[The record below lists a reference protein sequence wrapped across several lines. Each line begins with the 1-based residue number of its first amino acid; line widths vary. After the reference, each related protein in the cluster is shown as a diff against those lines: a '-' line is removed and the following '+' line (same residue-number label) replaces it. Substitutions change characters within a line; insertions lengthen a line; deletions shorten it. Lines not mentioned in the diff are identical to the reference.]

1 MIPCMMLDLS
11 DAGARLKLDAK
22 TEVPAEFILVLSR
35 DGRLNR
41 PCRIVWREEETFGV
55 RFLARQSINP
65 KPKPEKARRPG
76 NQPPEDLHK
85 ELAAEIAAADAPEL
99 VPELPK

>member
-22 TEVPAEFILVLSR
+22 TELPTEFILVLSR

-41 PCRIVWREEETFGV
+41 PCRIVWREEEMFGV
-55 RFLARQSINP
+55 RFLARQSISP
-65 KPKPEKARRPG
+65 KPKQEKASRPG
-76 NQPPEDLHK
+76 EDLHE
-85 ELAAEIAAADAPEL
+85 ELAAEIAAADAPDL
-99 VPELPK
+99 VPEAPK